1 MLIYAILKILL
12 RFGSAITNWIGGFG
26 APQVNFSW
34 VDDFINSIDIAFYLF
49 PLYALEPLLIV
60 IIVFTVLRIGI
71 AIAKFL
77 FDAIPLY

>member
-12 RFGSAITNWIGGFG
+12 RFGSAITSWIGNLGHPEVPFT
-26 APQVNFSW
+26 W

-49 PLYALEPLLIV
+49 PLYRLEPL
-60 IIVFTVLRIGI
+60 IILVLVFTAIRIGI
-71 AIAKFL
+71 AVAKFL